1 METLE
6 SVDALEVPNDLVA
19 VRKYSA
25 TLTPGDGRTVDL
37 RIVPYGER
45 VQANDGLGGVPRGV
59 RYTEEFVSGVF
70 SDDAA
75 IRKAPNR
82 VYLDFEHGDRID
94 DVVGRGLA
102 FEDREDGFHG
112 AFRILE
118 TSAGETALAL
128 INEEALTGASV
139 ECRFLRSIRGADGVV
154 RRVKAKLIKVALC
167 REPAYPGAMV
177 LGVRTLADDEPST
190 IEYAEELKPVP
201 FDPDLALRIAAL
213 GITLPDRLV
222 ADPSQT
228 DPSLSGD
235 PSVSTP
241 PDGADVVVDPN
252 GGPEDEFGSG
262 GSARSPR

>member
-19 VRKYSA
+19 VRRYSA

-59 RYTEEFVSGVF
+59 VYTEEFSPGVF
-70 SDDAA
+70 DHEIKSAH
-75 IRKAPNR
+75 R
-82 VYLDFEHGDRID
+82 VLLDFEHSERLDGI
-94 DVVGRGLA
+94 VGRGLSL
-102 FEDREDGFHG
+102 ESRSDGFHG
-112 AFRILE
+112 AFRMLE
-118 TSAGETALAL
+118 TTAGETALAL
-128 INEEALTGASV
+128 VNEGVLTGASV
-139 ECRFLRSIRGADGVV
+139 ECRFLRSLRGADGVV
-154 RRVKAKLIKVALC
+154 RRMKAKLVKVALC
-167 REPAYPGAMV
+167 RDPAYPSSVV

-228 DPSLSGD
+228 DPSENSD